1 VDDDA
6 GAPPEHEAEPPSE
19 PQGTAGPEPD
29 GTGTPG
35 PEAAGTAAPDG
46 ADAHGTVGADA
57 DADGTVGADAD
68 EGGTDGAD
76 APGRATAVGP
86 RFRLAYVPG
95 ATPAKWVRTWRE
107 RHPDVPL
114 DLVAADAADAERVLR
129 DGEAD
134 AAILRLPVDRDVL
147 AAIRLYEET
156 PVVVVSRDHLLAALD
171 PDEAVALDDL
181 ADDVLQRPL
190 DDVVPWAGAPG
201 AADDAPGP
209 PGVAAAERPA
219 TTADAV
225 VLVAAG
231 VGVLVVPQ
239 SLARLHH
246 RKDVVHRPLDGAPHA
261 PVALAWVADR
271 DDDLVEEMVGIVRG
285 RTVNSSRGRS
295 ATGDASTGGGT
306 ASGERQGDRQGGG
319 RGASSRTGRG
329 AGAGGS
335 GGGRGGAARGGAGR
349 GGGAPRGGRAA
360 SGKGGSGKGGA
371 GKGGKNARGRG
382 KRR

>member
-19 PQGTAGPEPD
+19 PQGTAGPEPES
-29 GTGTPG
+29 T
-35 PEAAGTAAPDG
+35 
-46 ADAHGTVGADA
+46 
-57 DADGTVGADAD
+57 
-68 EGGTDGAD
+68 D
-76 APGRATAVGP
+76 APSRATAVGP

-147 AAIRLYEET
+147 AAIRIYEEA

-181 ADDVLQRPL
+181 AEDVLQRPL
-190 DDVVPWAGAPG
+190 DDVVPWAGTPG

-246 RKDVVHRPLDGAPHA
+246 RKDVVHRRLDGAPHA

-295 ATGDASTGGGT
+295 AAGDASSGGGGT
-306 ASGERQGDRQGGG
+306 ASGAGEKQGGG
-319 RGASSRTGRG
+319 RGTSSRAGRG
-329 AGAGGS
+329 SGAGGS
-335 GGGRGGAARGGAGR
+335 GGGRGGAGRGGAGR
-349 GGGAPRGGRAA
+349 GGAPRGGRAA

-371 GKGGKNARGRG
+371 GKGGKSARGRG